1 MNKRKLILTAFIA
14 FVIGGEVGMR
24 LELKRL
30 KDRQVKD
37 EVLDQFRE
45 ILIDST
51 DGDIEIWWNY
61 D

>member
-1 MNKRKLILTAFIA
+1 MNKLKLILTAFIA
-14 FVIGGEVGMR
+14 FIIGGEIGTR
-24 LELKRL
+24 LEFKRL
-30 KDRQVKD
+30 KDRQSKD